1 MIRERIKRYIEQ
13 NKLFDYDAKLVVGL
27 SGGADSMALLDV
39 LIRLGYNC
47 LAAHCNFH
55 LRGSESDQD
64 AVFVTQWCAERNIKL
79 VSIDF
84 DTVGY
89 ANNHKI
95 SIEMA
100 ARDLRYGWFEDIRKE
115 HDSDYIAVAHHQN
128 DSVETVL
135 INLIRGTGISGLS
148 GISNK
153 NGKIVRPLLCVSRDE
168 IEHYLQYR
176 NIDYRTD
183 STNLQDIYLRN
194 YVRLNLIPS
203 LAQLNPSINDAI
215 VRTAQNLSDVEKVYR
230 NAIDKDINSVLS
242 SNRINIDSLRK
253 TIAPRSV
260 LFEILSPLGF
270 SSSAIDDIYDSFD
283 ATSGKIFYSHSHR
296 LIKDRE
302 YYEIDELQDIN
313 NDNATLYIYRDDAT
327 IKIPL
332 DMDISLHSYPVPISK
347 STKILYADADLLKF
361 PLILRKWQSGDW
373 FVPFGMKG
381 RKKLSDFFTDQKFSL
396 KDKEDVWILTSGDD
410 VLWVVGHRSD
420 NRYRV
425 SDKTKE
431 VLIIELKE

>member
-1 MIRERIKRYIEQ
+1 M
-13 NKLFDYDAKLVVGL
+13 
-27 SGGADSMALLDV
+27 
-39 LIRLGYNC
+39 
-47 LAAHCNFH
+47 
-55 LRGSESDQD
+55 
-64 AVFVTQWCAERNIKL
+64 VFC
-79 VSIDF
+79 
-84 DTVGY
+84 
-89 ANNHKI
+89 
-95 SIEMA
+95 
-100 ARDLRYGWFEDIRKE
+100 
-115 HDSDYIAVAHHQN
+115 
-128 DSVETVL
+128 
-135 INLIRGTGISGLS
+135 
-148 GISNK
+148 
-153 NGKIVRPLLCVSRDE
+153 
-168 IEHYLQYR
+168 
-176 NIDYRTD
+176 
-183 STNLQDIYLRN
+183 
-194 YVRLNLIPS
+194 
-203 LAQLNPSINDAI
+203 
-215 VRTAQNLSDVEKVYR
+215 
-230 NAIDKDINSVLS
+230 